1 MIRIIF
7 ALAFLLGAGSALG
20 MSYIFLGSD
29 VLALS
34 VTLIIAF
41 VYGIGAI
48 ELVQFHKATQSL
60 QRALGNIPIFSANE
74 KLDSESL
81 STWLDRLHA
90 SVKYAVHS
98 RIEGE
103 SKGLP
108 SPLLTPYLVGL
119 LVMLG
124 LLGTFIGM
132 VDTLQGSVIALEGST
147 ELSAIREG
155 LAAPIKGLGA
165 AFGTSVAGVATSAM
179 LGLMSTLSR
188 RERIFVTRELDSKIN
203 TVFRPFSLNYNRQ
216 ETYKSLQQQAKALP
230 ELAAQI
236 ALMAKNLEGMGQR
249 LGQELNT
256 KQDNFHG
263 SVEQA
268 YKQLASSVNQG
279 LNKVVKDS
287 GQLVAQQ
294 MSPVV
299 DQIISELSKS
309 LQQHVLDT
317 QTQLVSQS
325 ETYLARISKNLE
337 DHTLSANE
345 AWQEGVKGHEAIQK
359 TLSSNMHETLTG
371 FSDDFQSMSQK
382 FIEQFIQQA
391 EIKDAQRQVAEDE
404 KLVLWTET
412 LQASQTTNQG
422 VLAEFSEQQ
431 SSLWQSASS
440 SFVDSSKQFSEELN
454 LAVKAQQDSQKKVS
468 ELIESSVQALHT
480 AALDNSQKISA
491 YTVKLNEA
499 SELSL
504 QKREQAELNWQNQHA
519 EAMNDIALQL
529 KEQLSELRDQEQL
542 RADKAL
548 QQLAQLETTVALQLA
563 DLGQA
568 LETPMKR
575 LIDTSSEAPKAAAE
589 VIAKLKEEMTQNM
602 ARDNDLLEE
611 RRRIMS
617 DLDGLSDSLA
627 QSTVNQG
634 KAMET
639 LLSSSGTMLAEISQR
654 FDSKV
659 EGEINKLSGIALQF
673 SASSVD
679 IASMSEAF
687 VGAIERFSGSND
699 KLVDNLNKIET
710 ALEASANRSDE
721 QLAYYVAQAREI
733 IDHSM
738 MSQKGLIE
746 EINQMAVNLA
756 EEQTDKSTNKRT
768 DKVDA

>member
-1 MIRIIF
+1 MIRIMF
-7 ALAFLLGAGSALG
+7 LLAFLLGAGSALG
-20 MSYIFLGSD
+20 MSYIFLGTD

-60 QRALGNIPIFSANE
+60 QSALGRLPAFSSDE
-74 KLDSESL
+74 KADSESL
-81 STWLDRLHA
+81 ARWLDSLHG
-90 SVKYAVHS
+90 SLKYAVHS

-108 SPLLTPYLVGL
+108 SPVLTPYLVGL

-165 AFGTSVAGVATSAM
+165 AFGTSVAGVAASAM

-203 TVFRPFSLNYNRQ
+203 TVFRIFSLNFNRQ

-249 LGQELNT
+249 LGQELNA

-268 YKQLASSVNQG
+268 YKQLASSVNDG

-287 GQLVAQQ
+287 GELVAQQ

-299 DQIISELSKS
+299 DRVMSELSQR
-309 LQQHVLDT
+309 LQEHVLDT
-317 QTQLVSQS
+317 QTQLVNQS
-325 ETYLARISKNLE
+325 ETYLDKIGQNLE
-337 DHTLSANE
+337 AHTLSAND
-345 AWQEGVKGHEAIQK
+345 AWHQGVKEHEGIQK
-359 TLSSNMHETLTG
+359 ALSTNMNETLTG
-371 FSDDFQSMSQK
+371 FSEQFQAMSQQ
-382 FIEQFIQQA
+382 FIEQFIQRS
-391 EIKDAQRQVAEDE
+391 ETNDAQRQIAEDE
-404 KLVLWTET
+404 KCIQWSESLLSTQKT
-412 LQASQTTNQG
+412 AH
-422 VLAEFSEQQ
+422 LAFEEFTEQQ
-431 SSLWQSASS
+431 NSLWQSASS
-440 SFVDSSKQFSEELN
+440 SFVDSSKQLSDELN
-454 LAVKAQQDSQKKVS
+454 LAVTAQQNSQQKVS
-468 ELIESSVQALHT
+468 ELIETSIKELQA
-480 AALDNSQKISA
+480 AALDNAQNISI
-491 YTVKLNEA
+491 YTAKLNEA

-504 QKREQAELNWQNQHA
+504 QGREQAELNWQ
-519 EAMNDIALQL
+519 ALHTESMGLMATQL
-529 KEQLSELRDQEQL
+529 KEQLNELRDQEQL

-548 QQLAQLETTVALQLA
+548 EKLTQLETTVAVQLA
-563 DLGQA
+563 ELGQA
-568 LETPMKR
+568 LEIPMKR
-575 LIDTSSEAPKAAAE
+575 LIDTASEAPKAAAE
-589 VIAKLKEEMTQNM
+589 VITKLKEEMTQNM

-639 LLSSSGTMLAEISQR
+639 LLSSSGTMLAEISER

-673 SASSVD
+673 SESSVD
-679 IASMSEAF
+679 IASMSQAF
-687 VGAIERFSGSND
+687 VGAIERFSESND
-699 KLVDNLNKIET
+699 KLVDNLTKIET
-710 ALEASANRSDE
+710 ALEASTHRSDE

-746 EINQMAVNLA
+746 EINQMAVNRA
-756 EEQTDKSTNKRT
+756 EESTNGIG
-768 DKVDA
+768 V